1 MKVTYENGWEY
12 MDVHID
18 LPGAYKE
25 NYQLRMLSQNDIPG
39 LLKIKAS
46 GRDGQC

>member
-39 LLKIKAS
+39 LLTIKAR
-46 GRDGQC
+46 GRDGQ